1 MKQMFLILQI
11 EHTQNLKWKKI
22 KLYFIY
28 FKDMFAT
35 LVGSVNL
42 GEWGLERCPTK
53 VSCNSQL

>member
-1 MKQMFLILQI
+1 MFLILQI